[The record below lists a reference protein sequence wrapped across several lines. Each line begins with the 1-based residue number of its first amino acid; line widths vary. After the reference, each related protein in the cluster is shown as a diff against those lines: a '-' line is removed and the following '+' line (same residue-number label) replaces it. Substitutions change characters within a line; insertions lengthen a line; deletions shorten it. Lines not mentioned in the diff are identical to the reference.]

1 MRLWIL
7 LMAALTSIGWGKVS
21 DSKLGIH
28 LIGRYTPGARKIVAA
43 GPRVIKVLDLHGEM
57 LKAIRDYKSRHPDGV
72 VVVRIY
78 TRLRYEREADPVEAA
93 RDYWLRGLRPALG
106 RLSERD
112 RKLIDYLEGPNE
124 CEAYPAWESVETAR
138 WFARFWVEL
147 ARIMSRNGFKPCV
160 GSIPVGNPPGTV
172 GEIEAKLEAFL
183 PALREAEKLR
193 GAWSYHAYSLEYST
207 DPSKE
212 RWTSLRYR
220 IFYEYLRRKHPELAD
235 LPMIL
240 TEGGIDRR
248 GDPERDGWRAR
259 GDEARFERWLIWFD
273 RELRKDDYVLGCAL
287 FQIGDPAGWRSFDL
301 EPIADWLA
309 AYLKGVAHA
318 LDLGPASR

>member
-1 MRLWIL
+1 M
-7 LMAALTSIGWGKVS
+7 
-21 DSKLGIH
+21 GIH

-43 GPRVIKVLDLHGEM
+43 GPRVI
-57 LKAIRDYKSRHPDGV
+57 
-72 VVVRIY
+72 
-78 TRLRYEREADPVEAA
+78 READPVEAA

-112 RKLIDYLEGPNE
+112 RKPIDYLEGPNE

-240 TEGGIDRR
+240 TEGSTGGAIPKGTAGGRGGMRR
-248 GDPERDGWRAR
+248 GSR
-259 GDEARFERWLIWFD
+259 G
-273 RELRKDDYVLGCAL
+273 G
-287 FQIGDPAGWRSFDL
+287 
-301 EPIADWLA
+301 
-309 AYLKGVAHA
+309 
-318 LDLGPASR
+318 